1 MKKIEPLIIIDYS
14 CHPFSLDLANSLA
27 KNKFKI
33 TYFFSH
39 NVNLTGEFYKTFKS
53 KNLNFK
59 PIITNSF
66 NKYNFFLRRS
76 NEISF
81 ANQIITFLKKNNFK
95 KVILANMPIDPL
107 FKIIRFCNSKKI
119 DTYFWVQDI
128 YYLAIKN
135 FFKKNKFLYFSFGFL
150 ICKFYEYLEKYC
162 FINSTVN
169 IVIDKNFKSFF
180 PNRNKKTY
188 IIENWVPLNFKKKKI
203 TKKKIY
209 KKLNIKNKFTFIY
222 TGTLSYKH
230 HFNNLIKLAEKNPDS
245 QILIFS
251 KDKFIVKMKKII
263 KNNLI
268 DNIMFFNPVPY
279 NELHNYLSLADIGLV
294 NLNKDSN
301 NVCVPSKILSY
312 YSNSLPVLA
321 SMPLSNLASK
331 NIRNFKTGLVSDP
344 NSINNYLKN
353 ANILKK
359 NNKLRKKI
367 SLNCKIYANKKFN
380 IYKIKVL
387 FKNIMKNK
395 NLKFIT

>member
-1 MKKIEPLIIIDYS
+1 
-14 CHPFSLDLANSLA
+14 
-27 KNKFKI
+27 
-33 TYFFSH
+33 
-39 NVNLTGEFYKTFKS
+39 
-53 KNLNFK
+53 
-59 PIITNSF
+59 
-66 NKYNFFLRRS
+66 
-76 NEISF
+76 
-81 ANQIITFLKKNNFK
+81 
-95 KVILANMPIDPL
+95 
-107 FKIIRFCNSKKI
+107 
-119 DTYFWVQDI
+119 
-128 YYLAIKN
+128 
-135 FFKKNKFLYFSFGFL
+135 
-150 ICKFYEYLEKYC
+150 
-162 FINSTVN
+162 
-169 IVIDKNFKSFF
+169 
-180 PNRNKKTY
+180 
-188 IIENWVPLNFKKKKI
+188 
-203 TKKKIY
+203 
-209 KKLNIKNKFTFIY
+209 
-222 TGTLSYKH
+222 
-230 HFNNLIKLAEKNPDS
+230 
-245 QILIFS
+245 
-251 KDKFIVKMKKII
+251 MKKII

-353 ANILKK
+353 ENILKK

-380 IYKIKVL
+380 IYKIQVL